1 MKIQKRDKS
10 TQAFTPNKILTRIKT
25 QAKGLKIDSDV
36 LFQEVI
42 PLITDNITTTEIDEI
57 IAFKAADKIIQHPDY
72 SLLGGRILLSRQSK
86 LIGKEL
92 QPVDLT
98 YDFFAATTFLSK
110 YSMKDE
116 KKTPLELPSC
126 MYERVANHLHCD
138 NEADREELL
147 EELKSKR
154 GNFATPTYTNAGIP
168 KRNGMISCN
177 LTHLEDDSFEGIEET
192 LKKIS
197 AASKEGSG
205 IGLLIDPLRS
215 KESIVE
221 SFQGNAGGVVRLAD
235 MVQSKMRFYKQGSRS
250 GSCALYLSL
259 WHRDIMDFLE
269 LTLPIGSAELRTKDL
284 FTSIIVNDLFM
295 EKLEKG
301 EDWYL
306 FCPNDIKK
314 AGLKPLYNLHGDKFN
329 AEYQKAVDLGLGK
342 KVNPKDIFDA
352 IVKSQVES
360 GRPYVMFKD
369 NANKRNMQDNIGPI
383 KQSNLC
389 IEVMQASKPKYTPQC
404 TLASVNLAEHDT
416 LETIAQTTRVLVRA
430 LNQVIDKNKWS
441 DNWSEK
447 AGMDQRALAIGVAGL
462 ADFFA
467 KKKIA
472 FESEEA
478 KKWNN
483 DIFETMYKTAVI
495 ESMLLAEEKGENY
508 PAWEGSRYSKGETYI
523 EGWSPKPEGEAIP
536 MYNSLLLGLM
546 PTASSAILLGVFESF
561 EPATA
566 NLFTRRVGQ
575 GEFLVVNKYLVNELI
590 ENNLWDNTIIDKV
603 IKNQGSIQNIVEI
616 PEEIRFRYKDV
627 WEISQRVLLDLS
639 IIRNKYVD
647 QSQSLNVYHSD
658 AKYGKIASALM
669 YAWKGGLKTG
679 VYYTRT
685 KSKLE
690 ANSKLA
696 SSQIANQ
703 PDKPKDSQ
711 FECFGCSA

>member
-1 MKIQKRDKS
+1 MKIVKRDKS

-110 YSMKDE
+110 YSMRDE
-116 KKTPLELPSC
+116 KKIPLELPSC
-126 MYERVANHLHCD
+126 MYERVGMHLHGD
-138 NEADREELL
+138 NEVDRLELL

-154 GNFATPTYTNAGIP
+154 GNFATPTYTNAGIE
-168 KRNGMISCN
+168 KRGGMISCN
-177 LTHLEDDSFEGIEET
+177 LTHLEDDSFDGIEET

-259 WHRDIMDFLE
+259 WHKDVMDFLE

-329 AEYQKAVDLGLGK
+329 AEYQKAVDLGIGK

-404 TLASVNLAEHDT
+404 TLASVNLAEHDN

-430 LNQVIDKNKWS
+430 LNKVIDKNKWS

-447 AGMDQRALAIGVAGL
+447 AGIDQRALAIGVAGL

-467 KKKIA
+467 KNKIS

-478 KKWNN
+478 RQWNN

-508 PAWEGSRYSKGETYI
+508 PAWQGSRYSRGETYI
-523 EGWSPKPEGEAIP
+523 EGWSPKPEGEPIP

-590 ENNLWDNTIIDKV
+590 ENNLWDSTIIDKV

-616 PEEIRFRYKDV
+616 PEDIRFRYKDV
-627 WEISQRVLLDLS
+627 WEISQRVLIDLS

-647 QSQSLNVYHSD
+647 QSQSLNIYHAD

-696 SSQIANQ
+696 SSQIASQ